1 MIFAKHPEEEVTV
14 VSGVRYT
21 DTVDYNP
28 TNRNNSSG
36 SYGTG
41 GSNTGESGSGGGGQT
56 PSRAPRS
63 VDVEM
68 GRIRS
73 SRSRGQEE
81 GEEEDSSAFGAQ
93 GEGATLV

>member
-1 MIFAKHPEEEVTV
+1 MSFAKHQEEEVTV
-14 VSGVRYT
+14 VPGVRYT
-21 DTVDYNP
+21 DTVAADP
-28 TNRNNSSG
+28 TIRNNSG

-63 VDVEM
+63 MDVEM

-73 SRSRGQEE
+73 SRSRGQGE
-81 GEEEDSSAFGAQ
+81 GEEETSSTIGAQ